1 MTTLG
6 QGSLVTGMFSIGFG
20 MGIAD
25 VSTNAQ
31 AVIVEAQT
39 GKPQM
44 GLFHAAYAIGKGFLQ
59 CTQATGL
66 YASVTE
72 ATSYLLRIFRR
83 CAYSRVICRS
93 WHIAIYKYF
102 HRQCRFH
109 VALFVLPSHAIH
121 VRRGKRSTQALGEYF
136 AKTCY
141 LRL

>member
-44 GLFHAAYAIGKGFLQ
+44 GLFHAAYAIGKDFLQ
-59 CTQATGL
+59 CTQTNGL

-72 ATSYLLRIFRR
+72 ATSSLLRIFRR
-83 CAYSRVICRS
+83 CAYSRVLC
-93 WHIAIYKYF
+93 
-102 HRQCRFH
+102 
-109 VALFVLPSHAIH
+109 
-121 VRRGKRSTQALGEYF
+121 
-136 AKTCY
+136 
-141 LRL
+141 